1 VARKYRADGK
11 NPYIKQEGEAKFNYD
26 LIMDEARQKWRA
38 GSWRADSEDFHIDKE
53 SFAPEEEEKGERP
66 SSDRFALDVKN
77 DLLGDSI
84 SLSALEKLNYSPSYR
99 PSGKLSERIAEPM
112 STPRRYDVLAGM
124 KEAPPEDISFL
135 SDASVR
141 RARLGDRKGAL
152 RKDTRRLG
160 TSVDERRS
168 AILRMIPEGAV
179 DDTSKI
185 ISESKK
191 RKARLDKEMG
201 KAPEEKEYRKRFQ
214 DNDPLVEA
222 AFKQYMERGTD
233 RLERLPKQSGIMES
247 SQSLPEFE
255 RQTRRWSDLTVLDPS
270 AAEVMRITEN
280 YNPEQEEEDLS
291 RAHFISDVEYDPNR
305 PFRKVRGVAP
315 RERIRARLDGS
326 FESVDNEYVREA
338 GVDPERIRQIMN
350 HRYRGRWV
358 PPDFFNDD
366 ELVYEYFN
374 QRNRGN
380 LMGEDFVAWAQ
391 RQRAMVEQLEYE
403 ESMRTRAKYERR
415 RGPAPGRRAG
425 MPRRAPMYIG
435 ANYNEMYEEARMLG
449 RSQGSR
455 LREEEEEERRREVE
469 RKKAAGV
476 YAGQYP
482 DLFSDDGKRKGG
494 SSDAQDKRYAA
505 YRRQYEQYQKQME
518 QYQRQLGEQYRKMQQ
533 QNGQSRNFRQRGNTD
548 KRQG

>member
-1 VARKYRADGK
+1 MARKYRADGK

-135 SDASVR
+135 SDASAR

-201 KAPEEKEYRKRFQ
+201 KAPEEKEYR
-214 DNDPLVEA
+214 
-222 AFKQYMERGTD
+222 
-233 RLERLPKQSGIMES
+233 
-247 SQSLPEFE
+247 
-255 RQTRRWSDLTVLDPS
+255 
-270 AAEVMRITEN
+270 
-280 YNPEQEEEDLS
+280 
-291 RAHFISDVEYDPNR
+291 
-305 PFRKVRGVAP
+305 
-315 RERIRARLDGS
+315 
-326 FESVDNEYVREA
+326 
-338 GVDPERIRQIMN
+338 
-350 HRYRGRWV
+350 
-358 PPDFFNDD
+358 
-366 ELVYEYFN
+366 
-374 QRNRGN
+374 
-380 LMGEDFVAWAQ
+380 
-391 RQRAMVEQLEYE
+391 
-403 ESMRTRAKYERR
+403 
-415 RGPAPGRRAG
+415 
-425 MPRRAPMYIG
+425 
-435 ANYNEMYEEARMLG
+435 
-449 RSQGSR
+449 
-455 LREEEEEERRREVE
+455 
-469 RKKAAGV
+469 
-476 YAGQYP
+476 
-482 DLFSDDGKRKGG
+482 
-494 SSDAQDKRYAA
+494 
-505 YRRQYEQYQKQME
+505 
-518 QYQRQLGEQYRKMQQ
+518 
-533 QNGQSRNFRQRGNTD
+533 
-548 KRQG
+548 